1 MKGTATT
8 AIAGINV
15 FIDKSGFQGKVEFP
29 PIIANDS
36 IRKVGARVVK
46 KVDWTA
52 LDDFLKEKLTS
63 FLKHETNDPPQ
74 EFFSF
79 FSPSCLIFST
89 ISGVSI
95 LKYR

>member
-46 KVDWTA
+46 KVD
-52 LDDFLKEKLTS
+52 
-63 FLKHETNDPPQ
+63 
-74 EFFSF
+74 
-79 FSPSCLIFST
+79 
-89 ISGVSI
+89 
-95 LKYR
+95 